1 MINIL
6 FSKTQHKSLLIEVK
20 KEENGLNY
28 LVKLNQFPQFQKN
41 RDTHI
46 ELSRLR
52 FDIKIDTLYS
62 NP

>member
-1 MINIL
+1 VINIL
-6 FSKTQHKSLLIEVK
+6 FSKTQHKSLRIQVK
-20 KEENGLNY
+20 KEDNGLNY

-46 ELSRLR
+46 ELSRLP